1 MHLIVIQCTV
11 TYATALSA
19 DIIRTCAVVL
29 TYPTA
34 DDVSIATFTP
44 VAVVATTAAATT
56 LTTAAAVHI
65 GRCTV
70 AAGQSWDLARADII
84 VFRPT
89 ISETNP

>member
-1 MHLIVIQCTV
+1 MLLIVIQYTV
-11 TYATALSA
+11 TYATAVSA
-19 DIIRTCAVVL
+19 DIVRTCAVVIIN
-29 TYPTA
+29 PAA
-34 DDVSIATFTP
+34 DDVSIAAFTP

-56 LTTAAAVHI
+56 ITTAAAVHI

>member
-44 VAVVATTAAATT
+44 VAVVATTAAAT

-70 AAGQSWDLARADII
+70 ATGQSWDLARADII
-84 VFRPT
+84 VFRPA